1 MVKTDVVVIG
11 AGPGGYV
18 AAIRASQL
26 GKKVVIVEK
35 EWVGGVCLNV
45 GCIPSKAL
53 IEASHKYNDLQYYED
68 FGLPVPEI
76 NVDFAK
82 VQSYKQTVVDKLT
95 SGVKSLLK
103 AHDIDTIYGKAKFQ
117 DKHTLIINDDSGE
130 ETTLTF
136 SEAIIATG
144 SNPVELGA
152 LPYSDRILNSTGVL
166 SLNKVPD
173 SLIIIG
179 GGVIG
184 IELATVYANFG
195 AKVTIIEGLRTILP
209 TFNPKVSA
217 VVKKE
222 LENKGVEIYTGA
234 RVTTSEIKNDDVEVL
249 ADIDGKKKKFKGEYC
264 LVSVGRIPNSQ
275 KLGLDIIGVKVD
287 EKGYIEKDDQ
297 NRTSVPNIFAI
308 GDVTHGA
315 QLAHKASYEGK
326 IAAEVIAGK
335 DVMNDYYAM
344 PAVVFSDPEISQV
357 GTTESNLKEK
367 GIQYIAKRFPFGG
380 VGRAIAMNQTKG
392 FVNLIV
398 DKESGK
404 VLGAEIVGPN
414 ASDLINEISVAI
426 ESGLTAEDLALTIH
440 PHPTLGEAVMEAAE
454 LVTGFPIH
462 TI

>member
-53 IEASHKYNDLQYYED
+53 IEASHKYSDLKEYEK

-76 NVDFAK
+76 TVEFDK
-82 VQSYKQTVVDKLT
+82 VQGFKQKVVDKLT

-103 AHDIDTIYGKAKFQ
+103 AHKIDTIKGNATFK
-117 DKHTLIINDDSGE
+117 DKHTLMISNDPGK

-136 SEAIIATG
+136 DDAIIATG
-144 SNPVELGA
+144 SQPIALKA
-152 LPYSDRILNSTGVL
+152 LPYSKRILHSTGLL
-166 SLNKVPD
+166 SLTKIPERLLVV
-173 SLIIIG
+173 G

-184 IELATVYANFG
+184 VELATVYANFG
-195 AKVTIIEGLRTILP
+195 SKVTIIEGLKTILP

-222 LENKGVEIYTGA
+222 LEAKGVAIYTGA
-234 RVTTSEIKNDDVEVL
+234 RVSASNVDKDGVEL
-249 ADIDGKKKKFKGEYC
+249 IADIAGKQKIFEGDYC
-264 LVSVGRIPNSQ
+264 LVSVGRRPNSDN
-275 KLGLDIIGVKVD
+275 LGLANIGVAVD
-287 EKGYIEKDDQ
+287 QKGFIEKDAQ
-297 NRTSVPNIFAI
+297 NRTSVSNIFAI
-308 GDVTHGA
+308 GDVTLGA

-326 IAAEVIAGK
+326 IAAEVIGGK
-335 DVMNDYYAM
+335 DVINDYYAM

-357 GTTESNLKEK
+357 GARESELKEK
-367 GIQYIAKRFPFGG
+367 GIQFTAKRFPFGG
-380 VGRAIAMNQTKG
+380 VGRAIAMNKTSG

-398 DKESGK
+398 DKASGH

-426 ESGLTAEDLALTIH
+426 EAKLTAEDLALTIH